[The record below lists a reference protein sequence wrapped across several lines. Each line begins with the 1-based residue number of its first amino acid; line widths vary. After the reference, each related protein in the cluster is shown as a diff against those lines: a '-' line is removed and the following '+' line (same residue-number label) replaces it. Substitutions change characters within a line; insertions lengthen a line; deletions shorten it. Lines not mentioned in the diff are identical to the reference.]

1 MRFSPNQKLVVAA
14 VYVCGM
20 ILNSL
25 DSTIVNVALA
35 TLAREFSVSPDAID
49 TVVTAYLVS
58 LAVFIP
64 VSGWLGDRWGTKRTF
79 LLALG
84 LFTAASALCGMAQSI
99 DQLVAFRILQGAG
112 GGLLT
117 PVGMA
122 MLYRAF
128 PPAERVQ
135 VSRILMFAT
144 ILGPALGPVIGGFL
158 IERISWRW
166 IFYVNLPVGLGA
178 LAFGLV
184 FLHEH
189 QEENA
194 GSFDIPGFLLAA
206 VGFGSFM
213 FAVGRGPAEGWTQPE
228 VMLFGLVGVLA
239 LVAFVLVEQ
248 RVPSPMVHLH
258 LLANRLFRSSLV
270 VSFFTSSAFMGT
282 LFLMPLYLQEAK
294 GVSPLQSGLTTFPEA
309 LGVVVSTQVVA
320 RLYPRV
326 GPRRLM
332 SGGLLFVA
340 LVIASMATIDGDTSL
355 WIVRGQM
362 FLLGFGIAYVFLPN
376 QVASM
381 ATITSAQTGRA
392 STLSMVQRQLGG
404 AIGVALLSSVL
415 TIAAA
420 SSGLEAGLDAS
431 AYRIA
436 FLAGA
441 VLALVGAG
449 VAQMIPD
456 ADAEATMVRGGRR
469 AVPAADVAD

>member
-1 MRFSPNQKLVVAA
+1 MKFSPNQKLVVAT

-35 TLAREFSVSPDAID
+35 TLAREFKVLPSSID

-84 LFTAASALCGMAQSI
+84 LFTGASALCGMAQSI

-122 MLYRAF
+122 MLYRTF
-128 PPAERVQ
+128 PPAERVN

-158 IERISWRW
+158 IEHASWRW

-178 LAFGLV
+178 LIFGFL

-189 QEENA
+189 KESGA
-194 GSFDIPGFLLAA
+194 GRFDLPGFMLAA
-206 VGFGSFM
+206 IGFGSFM
-213 FAVGRGPAEGWTQPE
+213 FAIGRGPVKGWLRPE
-228 VMLFGLVGVLA
+228 VIGFGLVGALA
-239 LVAFVLVEQ
+239 LTAFVIVER
-248 RVPSPMVHLH
+248 RVSSPMVHLH
-258 LLANRLFRSSLV
+258 LLSNRLFRSSLE

-282 LFLMPLYLQEAK
+282 LFLMPLFLQEAR
-294 GVSPLQSGLTTFPEA
+294 GVSPLESGLTTFPEA
-309 LGVVVSTQVVA
+309 LGVMISTQIVA
-320 RLYPRV
+320 RLYPHI

-340 LVIASMATIDGDTSL
+340 VVIASMATIDRDTSL
-355 WIVRGQM
+355 WIVRAQM

-392 STLSMVQRQLGG
+392 STLS
-404 AIGVALLSSVL
+404 
-415 TIAAA
+415 
-420 SSGLEAGLDAS
+420 
-431 AYRIA
+431 
-436 FLAGA
+436 
-441 VLALVGAG
+441 
-449 VAQMIPD
+449 
-456 ADAEATMVRGGRR
+456 
-469 AVPAADVAD
+469 

>member
-35 TLAREFSVSPDAID
+35 TLAREFSVPPDSID
-49 TVVTAYLVS
+49 TVVTAYLIS

-84 LFTAASALCGMAQSI
+84 LFTGASALCGMAQSI

-158 IERISWRW
+158 VERISWRW
-166 IFYVNLPVGLGA
+166 IFYVNLPVGLAA
-178 LAFGLV
+178 LVFGLV

-189 QEENA
+189 REEDA
-194 GSFDIPGFLLAA
+194 GSFDIPGFLLAG

-213 FAVGRGPAEGWTQPE
+213 FAVGRGPVEGWTRPE
-228 VMLFGLVGVLA
+228 VVLFGLIGVVA
-239 LVAFVLVEQ
+239 LTAFVLVEQ
-248 RVPSPMVHLH
+248 RVKSPMVQLH
-258 LLANRLFRSSLV
+258 LLSNRLLRSALA

-282 LFLMPLYLQEAK
+282 LFLMPLFLQEAK

-309 LGVVVSTQVVA
+309 LGVVVSTQLVA
-320 RLYPRV
+320 RLYPRI

-332 SGGLLFVA
+332 SGGLAFVA
-340 LVIASMATIDGDTSL
+340 LVIASMATIDHDTSL
-355 WIVRGQM
+355 WIVRAQM
-362 FLLGFGIAYVFLPN
+362 FLLGFGIAYVFLPS

-404 AIGVALLSSVL
+404 AIGVALLSSIL

-420 SSGLEAGLDAS
+420 SSGIEAGLDAD

-436 FLAGA
+436 FIGGA
-441 VLALVGAG
+441 VLALIGAG
-449 VAQMIPD
+449 VAQKIPD
-456 ADAEATMVRGGRR
+456 ADAAGTMVRGGRR
-469 AVPAADVAD
+469 ARIAVEAAD